1 MPEKNDDPYLTLRL
15 EGPAVKPSRMKLDD
29 FIVIAHEFSNAVK
42 RVATVLMNR
51 QSLSGGWFTTSVV
64 KSLSLDLVGY
74 THGSPAVVAL
84 FERTVPGPEDQ
95 LFPAEE
101 DLGERAYSA
110 LVAGLTRLDDSSDAM
125 PVGFDLGVLMKLR
138 DMGKALDRGITTM
151 EFTLNHRPQVIRG
164 SLTPGTY
171 KRVRDR
177 IARPE
182 AHQVTVEGRL
192 LMADFKE
199 TGRQLR
205 IHPPVG
211 TPIYCKFEE
220 ALAGTVEE
228 CLRANVRLTGR
239 ATYNPQGAITS
250 IELTDIDPVEMPTI
264 PMELEMVEETA
275 PSWRYGFWE
284 NISANEYAARQ
295 GVRAVEDVQ
304 ALYGSGEEPDDWA
317 GFDEALDEWRAQNP
331 VSK

>member
-1 MPEKNDDPYLTLRL
+1 MAEKTANPYLTLRL
-15 EGPAVKPSRMKLDD
+15 EGPAVKPGRMKLDD

-51 QSLSGGWFTTSVV
+51 QSLSGGWFTASVV
-64 KSLSLDLVGY
+64 NSLSLDLVGY
-74 THGSPAVVAL
+74 THGSPAVVAF
-84 FERTVPGPEDQ
+84 FERTARSPQDQ

-110 LVAGLTRLDDSSDAM
+110 LVAGLDQLVDPSDAM
-125 PVGFDLGVLMKLR
+125 PIGYDLGVLMKLR

-151 EFTLNHRPQVIRG
+151 EFTLNHRPQIVKG
-164 SLTPGTY
+164 ALTPRTY

-177 IARPE
+177 IARPQ

-211 TPIYCKFEE
+211 LPILCRFEE
-220 ALAGTVEE
+220 TLEGTVEE
-228 CLRANVRLTGR
+228 CLRANVKATGK
-239 ATYNPQGAITS
+239 ATYNAQGAITT
-250 IELTDIDPVEMPTI
+250 IDLTDVDPIEMPAI
-264 PMELEMVEETA
+264 PLELEMVEETA
-275 PSWRYGFWE
+275 PTWRYGFWE
-284 NISANEYAARQ
+284 NISADEYAARQ
-295 GVRAVEDVQ
+295 GVRPVEDVQ
-304 ALYGSGEEPDDWA
+304 VLYGSGEEPEDWA
-317 GFDEALDEWRAQNP
+317 GFDEALEEWRAQDPAN
-331 VSK
+331 K